1 MTLIRSC
8 KRRIGTMNGEVAG
21 TGGLEAFPDED
32 QVFIP
37 LYDSS
42 EFAEF
47 EQEMDRLLAIL
58 ESRWVHLASP
68 AAANARLRRA
78 SLGPTP
84 KKAT

>member
-1 MTLIRSC
+1 MTLIRFG
-8 KRRIGTMNGEVAG
+8 RLRIGTMNGEMAG

-47 EQEMDRLLAIL
+47 EQEMDRLLAEL
-58 ESRWVHLASP
+58 ESRWVHLAAP

-78 SLGPTP
+78 PLGPTP

>member
-1 MTLIRSC
+1 MTLIRLG

-32 QVFIP
+32 QVFIG

-47 EQEMDRLLAIL
+47 EQEMDRMLADL
-58 ESRWVHLASP
+58 ENRWAHLAAP
-68 AAANARLRRA
+68 AAANARLRGA
-78 SLGPTP
+78 SLGAKH